1 MLVGCISE
9 QSIHTAQHL
18 QIRWEYYQEM
28 SDFQGRLAGQIDVEH
43 AVNETTVIQN
53 VLGTALD
60 NLSSLQVC
68 S

>member
-1 MLVGCISE
+1 MLADDLV
-9 QSIHTAQHL
+9 HTAQLL

-43 AVNETTVIQN
+43 AVNETTVVQN
-53 VLGTALD
+53 ILGTALD